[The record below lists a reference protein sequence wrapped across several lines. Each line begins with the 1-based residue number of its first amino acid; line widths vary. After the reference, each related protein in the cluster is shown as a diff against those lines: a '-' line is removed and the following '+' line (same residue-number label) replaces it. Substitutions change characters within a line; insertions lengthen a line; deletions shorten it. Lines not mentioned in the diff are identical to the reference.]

1 MKIEPLFDR
10 VVLERIKE
18 EQKKSASGLVL
29 PESAQEQPLMAKVIA
44 VGNGMNSEGK
54 EIQMQVAVGDTILFS
69 KYAGSLFK
77 FENKEV
83 VIIRQNDILAK
94 IV

>member
-44 VGNGMNSEGK
+44 VGNGLNSEGK
-54 EIQMQVAVGDTILFS
+54 EIQMGNIKKKDWNSLSEVIL
-69 KYAGSLFK
+69 
-77 FENKEV
+77 
-83 VIIRQNDILAK
+83 DISHK
-94 IV
+94 IK